1 MRRIRIARKRKKEKK
16 YATCPHCGTK
26 IVCESKPGQ
35 KIRVKCHKCG
45 KKDVVVFTEE
55 KKANYEKSKTRLL
68 MPKKILLSKII
79 WIIFSSF
86 ITVTIL
92 SLFFIAVKGHI
103 YIELLY
109 VSIFIGIMALR
120 EATDKFIP
128 NHLKKKINIIVSGFV
143 IVFLLI
149 VINEIVALI
158 SK

>member
-1 MRRIRIARKRKKEKK
+1 MRRIRIAHKRKKEEKH
-16 YATCPHCGTK
+16 AICPQCKTK
-26 IVCESKPGQ
+26 ITCEGKPGQ
-35 KIRVKCHKCG
+35 KIMVKCSNCG
-45 KKDVVVFTEE
+45 KKGAVVFTEE
-55 KKANYEKSKTRLL
+55 KNGNYEKLKTRLL
-68 MPKKILLSKII
+68 MPKKITLRKII
-79 WIIFSSF
+79 WIILSSF

-92 SLFFIAVKGHI
+92 SLFFIAIKGHI

-109 VSIFIGIMALR
+109 VSTFIGIMVFR

-149 VINEIVALI
+149 VINEIVGLI